1 MFLLIPAAATVAFLL
16 TCALLDFLERSRRPL
31 FIAVIFLVVGVGV
44 YAASF
49 VIDMI
54 VEAHFGQLRGASI
67 AWPCFTWSVIA
78 WFALASCARRQSPLW
93 ARAATFWILSG
104 VVAIASFVH
113 LWNLITAILLLLGGI
128 AYGFLI
134 GPRSI
139 LKTRDSTATRTN
151 GGVKCHTISA
161 SEKAKQR

>member
-1 MFLLIPAAATVAFLL
+1 
-16 TCALLDFLERSRRPL
+16 
-31 FIAVIFLVVGVGV
+31 
-44 YAASF
+44 
-49 VIDMI
+49 
-54 VEAHFGQLRGASI
+54 
-67 AWPCFTWSVIA
+67 
-78 WFALASCARRQSPLW
+78 
-93 ARAATFWILSG
+93 
-104 VVAIASFVH
+104 
-113 LWNLITAILLLLGGI
+113 LLLLGGI